1 MSESDKH
8 EQELSRDPGELTR
21 ELERQIDELNT
32 FYAVVA
38 RINSG
43 MSLAE
48 VLDQV
53 YESFRSFLPYD
64 RIGVATIEDEGRTVL
79 AQCARSA
86 AADIHLGAGF
96 SAPLAGSSLNRLLIS
111 GKPRILNDLPAYA
124 ERTGS
129 ASTRLI
135 VAEGMRSSLT
145 CPLTARG
152 KAVGFIFFSSM
163 EVGTYD
169 EAHVDRFLY
178 VAGQLSMIVEKVRL
192 YEQLVELNETKNRF
206 LGVAAHDLRSP
217 LGVVRGFLR
226 LMRRGVYGEQRADA
240 IELIDRLDGVCDKM
254 LGLVTDFL
262 DVSTIESGHLE
273 LELEATD
280 IAEYLRG
287 QHQEWRVL
295 GADKSIA
302 IGLELD
308 DELPS
313 VTIDSQR
320 VDQIL
325 SNLVGNALKF
335 SDAGTEI
342 TLGARAGADH
352 VEVFVRDQGQGIP
365 DTEIG
370 DLFARGRGSV
380 RPTAGERSTGL
391 GLAIVKRLV
400 EAHGGTITVAS
411 KEGSGTVVSFT
422 LPLARTLP
430 V

>member
-1 MSESDKH
+1 MSEPDQSDRS
-8 EQELSRDPGELTR
+8 SRDAGELTR
-21 ELERQIDELNT
+21 ALERQIDELNT

-38 RINSG
+38 RINAG

-53 YESFRSFLPYD
+53 YDSFRSFLPYD
-64 RIGVATIEDEGRTVL
+64 RIGVATIEDGGRMVR

-86 AADIHLGAGF
+86 AAEVRLKAGYA
-96 SAPLAGSSLNRLLIS
+96 APLAGSSLNQILAS

-135 VAEGMRSSLT
+135 VDEGMRSSLT

-163 EVGTYD
+163 AVGTYD
-169 EAHVDRFLY
+169 DAHIDRFQHL
-178 VAGQLSMIVEKVRL
+178 AGQLSIIVEKVLL

-226 LMRRGVYGEQRADA
+226 LMRRGVYGEQSAESVA
-240 IELIDRLDGVCDKM
+240 MLERLDGVCNKM
-254 LGLVTDFL
+254 LDLVSDFL

-273 LELEATD
+273 LELEPTD
-280 IAEYLRG
+280 LVGYLRG
-287 QHQEWRVL
+287 QHQEYQVL
-295 GADKSIA
+295 AADKSIA
-302 IGLELD
+302 VNLELD
-308 DELPS
+308 AELPG
-313 VTIDSQR
+313 VAVDLQR
-320 VDQIL
+320 LDQII
-325 SNLVGNALKF
+325 SNLVGNAIKF
-335 SDAGTEI
+335 SEPGTEI
-342 TLGARAGADH
+342 TLGARSASAH

-370 DLFARGRGSV
+370 GLFVGGPASV

-400 EAHGGTITVAS
+400 EAHGGTITVTSA
-411 KEGSGTVVSFT
+411 EGRGTVMSFT
-422 LPLARTLP
+422 LPI
-430 V
+430 